1 MFLEA
6 EGPQNPMGP
15 DTPSDYRIGQP
26 VKDRTGTYVLDT
38 IQNNINI
45 LNCNL
50 FACPRIGNI
59 DFNNYVENIR
69 NI

>member
-38 IQNNINI
+38 IQNGVDDSCHPPHIFGYYLTKSI
-45 LNCNL
+45 FLS
-50 FACPRIGNI
+50 AI
-59 DFNNYVENIR
+59 
-69 NI
+69 